1 MSDRTHTQQPKPRD
15 NFRKWDDPAYNDLR
29 RIFSEP
35 KMREVLTHD
44 SFYEAAGDAKGPG
57 NIRQGNSRYVF
68 AGMTVFKGQ
77 VAEILFKFFSGSG
90 TQLQHILGNLF
101 KNDYLV
107 KQTDGRRLK
116 IEMSLTEDGLHCAT
130 AVLSDGTVL
139 CEATSKSWQ
148 YARRKVSKMALN
160 ILATPGRKALLSNPD
175 YQERIRREEEERIAA
190 RKAEIAAR
198 DEAKAEARRKKEEEL
213 AEIKKLRDAKRRKS
227 QAEAKARKAA
237 NAARA
242 AAKAAKEARPMS
254 AKKRRHLE
262 DKAK

>member
-1 MSDRTHTQQPKPRD
+1 MSDRTHTPQPKPRD
-15 NFRKWDDPAYNDLR
+15 IFEHHLRNND
-29 RIFSEP
+29 IFSQ
-35 KMREVLTHD
+35 
-44 SFYEAAGDAKGPG
+44 A
-57 NIRQGNSRYVF
+57 
-68 AGMTVFKGQ
+68 
-77 VAEILFKFFSGSG
+77 
-90 TQLQHILGNLF
+90 
-101 KNDYLV
+101 DYLV

-116 IEMSLTEDGLHCAT
+116 IEMSQTEDGLHCAT
-130 AVLSDGTVL
+130 AMLSDGTVL

-190 RKAEIAAR
+190 RKAEI
-198 DEAKAEARRKKEEEL
+198 
-213 AEIKKLRDAKRRKS
+213 KKLRDAKRRKS